1 MRTEAVKVGTDV
13 YHRSTETL
21 AGHSRVLADT
31 DNHLATRLREVEIQ
45 LKRVSADLAAFKNTL
60 TMKDVAAKCTKA
72 ISSRV
77 QTTSIAGFDSKI
89 TIRDEG
95 PGVL

>member
-45 LKRVSADLAAFKNTL
+45 LKRVSATLAAF
-60 TMKDVAAKCTKA
+60 AAVTA
-72 ISSRV
+72 LEESVSEYIDASV
-77 QTTSIAGFDSKI
+77 
-89 TIRDEG
+89 IRDEG